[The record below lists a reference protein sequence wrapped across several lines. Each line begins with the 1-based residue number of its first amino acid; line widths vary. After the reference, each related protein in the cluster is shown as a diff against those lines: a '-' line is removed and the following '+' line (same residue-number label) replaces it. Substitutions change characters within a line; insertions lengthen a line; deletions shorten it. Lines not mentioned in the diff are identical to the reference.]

1 MASNIPSPY
10 ESGSHWRRWNPHI
23 HAPGTLLNDQFE
35 GEWERYLKAIEDA
48 TPSVEVLGITDYLG
62 IECYKA
68 VRAHFQSGR
77 LPKVKLLFPNVEF
90 RLTVETDKRK
100 GINLHLLFCPD
111 DTDHVEQI
119 ERVLSM
125 LSFECKGN
133 PYRCTSADFVL
144 LGRAHDAA
152 LTEEL
157 AARREGANQF
167 KVELAKLRDLFRS
180 NKWVADN
187 CIVAVAA
194 SNNDG
199 TAGLQNDA
207 SFAALRKEI
216 ERFAHVIF
224 SSNPKTRD
232 FWLGKSASDDVKKL
246 DQVYGGRKPCLHGCD
261 AHDVAKTCEP
271 NEGRLCWIKGDP
283 TFESLRQT
291 LLEPEDRVWIGPT
304 APDRHDA
311 SQCIAGVQTKKT
323 PWIANDAIPLN
334 FGLVA
339 IIGARGSGKTALADI
354 LAIGSDVHSP
364 LDLATSFIHRAS
376 RPVDHLKGAEIHMR
390 WGDGTSVPRLMNKRN
405 SEGTEAVR
413 YLSQQFVEQL
423 CSAEGLAVE
432 LRKEIERVVFDA
444 TDPGDRFTAESFED
458 LAGIHMMPIRRQ
470 RELAKEA
477 IENTSAQVNVEDALH
492 NRLPTIKKDQEERK
506 KRIEKTTNE
515 MKSLIPKDK
524 EERAIR
530 LTALEAALATANT
543 AVEKLNRAKM
553 RVDDLRKEIERLR
566 KTTAPHQLTE
576 LKETFEEAGLTGKQ
590 WEAFEMVFKGD
601 VDVVL
606 TERSEAITR
615 QVKALSDGTPGVA
628 IDLAM
633 DQYQSW
639 PQKTVLAE
647 RDKVKKEVGIDGQK
661 QLRYNQ
667 LQVQLSTDE
676 KAQQKS
682 VEELT
687 HAEGAAERRR
697 LLIEQRRS
705 SYVEVFQSYLEE
717 QAVLEQLYGSLQKS
731 LIDASGSLK
740 RLRLAVSREI
750 DLSAWVVAGEE
761 LLDLRKDSLLR
772 GHGALE
778 GHADRLLTTD
788 WRTGTAEQVGEAM
801 QNFIQEMYPEIR
813 KSNPTEI
820 TPDKYAVWMQRIATW
835 LYSTDH
841 IQMRYS
847 VTYDG
852 VAIEQLSPGTR
863 GIVLLLLYLVID
875 RQDRRPLI
883 IDQPEEN
890 LDPKSV
896 FEELV
901 PHFREARK
909 RRQVIIVTHNA
920 NLVVNTDAD
929 QVIVAS
935 SEPNPAGGLPTVT
948 YCCGSL
954 EDQKIRTTVCEIL
967 EGGEQAFRDRER
979 RYRLKREMELV
990 T

>member
-1 MASNIPSPY
+1 MFGYNPGHF
-10 ESGSHWRRWNPHI
+10 ESGSQWRRWNPHI

-35 GEWERYLKAIEDA
+35 GEWEEYLKAIEDA
-48 TPSVEVLGITDYLG
+48 TPTVEVLGVTDYLG

-68 VRAHFQSGR
+68 VRAYYQNGR
-77 LPKVKLLFPNVEF
+77 LSKVKLLFPNVEF

-111 DTDHVEQI
+111 DGDHVVQI
-119 ERVLSM
+119 ERALSM
-125 LSFECKGN
+125 LAFEYKGS
-133 PYRCTSADFVL
+133 PHRCTSADFVL
-144 LGRAHDAA
+144 LGRTHNAA
-152 LTEEL
+152 LKDEL

-167 KVELAKLRDLFRS
+167 KVELPKLRELFRN
-180 NKWVADN
+180 NKWVTEN

-199 TAGLQNDA
+199 TAGLKNDA
-207 SFAALRKEI
+207 SFAALRQEI

-232 FWLGKSASDDVKKL
+232 YWLGKNASDDVKKL
-246 DQVYGGRKPCLHGCD
+246 EQVYGGTKPCLHGCD
-261 AHDVAKTCEP
+261 AHTIAKTCQP
-271 NEGRLCWIKGDP
+271 DEGRICWIKGDP
-283 TFESLRQT
+283 SFESLRQT
-291 LLEPEDRVWIGPT
+291 LLEPDERVWIGPT

-311 SQCIAGVQTKKT
+311 SQCIAGVSTRET
-323 PWIANDAIPLN
+323 PWIGNGTIPLN
-334 FGLVA
+334 PGLVA

-354 LAIGSDVHSP
+354 LAIGADVTSP
-364 LDLATSFIHRAS
+364 LELQSSFIHRATW
-376 RPVDHLKGAEIHMR
+376 PVNHLAGAVVQLK
-390 WGDGTSVPRLMNKRN
+390 WGDGTAIARRMDKHQERGA
-405 SEGTEAVR
+405 ETVR

-444 TDPGDRFTAESFED
+444 TDPGDRFTAETFDE
-458 LAGIHMMPIRRQ
+458 LADIHMMPILRQ

-477 IENTSAQVNVEDALH
+477 IGNTSAQVNLEDVLH
-492 NRLPTIKKDQEERK
+492 NRIPTIKKEQEDRK
-506 KRIEKTTNE
+506 KRIEKTATE
-515 MKSLIPKDK
+515 MKLLIPKDK
-524 EERAIR
+524 EERARR
-530 LTALEAALATANT
+530 LAGLEAALATANT

-553 RVDDLRKEIERLR
+553 RVDDLRKEVESIR
-566 KTTAPHQLTE
+566 KTTAPHQLAE
-576 LKETFEEAGLTGKQ
+576 LKEEFEEAGLTRNQ

-601 VDVVL
+601 VDSVL
-606 TERSEAITR
+606 SERAAAIAT
-615 QVKALSDGTPGVA
+615 QVKALSDGVPGAVV
-628 IDLAM
+628 DLSR
-633 DQYQSW
+633 DPYQSW
-639 PQKTVLAE
+639 PQKTLLVE

-667 LQVQLSTDE
+667 LQLQRTSDE

-682 VEELT
+682 VEDLT
-687 HAEGAAERRR
+687 LAEGAAERRR
-697 LLIEQRRS
+697 LLIEKRRS
-705 SYVEVFQSYLEE
+705 LYVEVFQSYLNE
-717 QAVLEQLYGSLQKS
+717 QAVLEQLYGTLQKS
-731 LIDASGSLK
+731 LESASGSLK

-750 DLSAWVVAGEE
+750 DLNAWVQAGEE
-761 LLDLRKDSLLR
+761 LLDLRKDSQLR

-778 GHADRLLTTD
+778 GHAGRLLTPA
-788 WRTGTAEQVGEAM
+788 WQTGTADQVGEAM
-801 QNFIQEMYPEIR
+801 QNFIREMFPEIR
-813 KSNPTEI
+813 KSIPSDI
-820 TPDKYAVWMQRIATW
+820 TPDKDAAWMQRVATW

-875 RQDRRPLI
+875 QQDRRPLI

-896 FEELV
+896 FDELV

-929 QVIVAS
+929 QVIVAT

-948 YCCGSL
+948 YRCGSL
-954 EDQKIRTTVCEIL
+954 EHQRIRTTVCEIL

-979 RYRLKREMELV
+979 RYRLQREKEIV